1 MLGMGTRAAA
11 DVEYAELATPQSVR
25 ALLPESERAVF
36 DSEIAEAFAA
46 AQQRGELTPL
56 QSTLRMWAGIATTL
70 ATGEPPAGTVTWEA
84 FRQHLGV

>member
-1 MLGMGTRAAA
+1 MGTGTAP

-25 ALLPESERAVF
+25 ALLPEPERATF
-36 DSEIAEAFAA
+36 DSDVAEAFAT
-46 AQQRGELTPL
+46 AQQQGNLAPL

-70 ATGEPPAGTVTWEA
+70 ATGYPPVGTVTWDE